1 MPEFTIFVGSFGV
14 YPVFAVIAISGII
27 FTALYTLRM
36 LAKILFG
43 PRDQRFDY
51 FQDAKGVAMMP
62 LIILGVALV
71 GFGIFPQLLMGMVG
85 SGTEQLVPLL
95 DQLSDASAMLGGVR

>member
-1 MPEFTIFVGSFGV
+1 
-14 YPVFAVIAISGII
+14 
-27 FTALYTLRM
+27 
-36 LAKILFG
+36 
-43 PRDQRFDY
+43 
-51 FQDAKGVAMMP
+51 MMP

-85 SGTEQLVPLL
+85 SGTEQLLPLL

>member
-1 MPEFTIFVGSFGV
+1 
-14 YPVFAVIAISGII
+14 
-27 FTALYTLRM
+27 M
-36 LAKILFG
+36 LAPLGYI
-43 PRDQRFDY
+43 RFDY

-95 DQLSDASAMLGGVR
+95 DRLSDASAMLGGVR

>member
-43 PRDQRFDY
+43 PRDSRFDK
-51 FQDAKGVAMMP
+51 FEDAKGVAMMP
-62 LIILGVALV
+62 LIILGIALV

-85 SGTEQLVPLL
+85 SGTEQLLPLL
-95 DQLSDASAMLGGVR
+95 DRIADAPAFLGGVR

>member
-1 MPEFTIFVGSFGV
+1 ML
-14 YPVFAVIAISGII
+14 AISGII

-36 LAKILFG
+36 LAKVLFG
-43 PRDQRFDY
+43 PRNSRFDY
-51 FQDAKGVAMMP
+51 FEDARGVAMMP
-62 LIILGVALV
+62 LIILGIALV

-95 DQLSDASAMLGGVR
+95 ERIADAPAFLGGVR